1 MSFRAFASTSR
12 TYILWFQD
20 QLSSVVGNILQPQH
34 LYAIFFPPY
43 HFFFLEHRLII
54 ATHRV
59 RGGGGLQHLKIKI
72 NIEMVYQ

>member
-34 LYAIFFPPY
+34 LYAIFFPLTI
-43 HFFFLEHRLII
+43 FFLEHRLII

>member
-34 LYAIFFPPY
+34 LYAIFFPLTIS
-43 HFFFLEHRLII
+43 LEHRLII

-59 RGGGGLQHLKIKI
+59 RGGGLQHLKIKI